1 MAACSAG
8 FSLIL
13 FDEHG
18 ETRKTIEIRF
28 FLATFGSGFFLSFL
42 AFQIFKRPSVDAV
55 KNQTASERLAVTET
69 IIRFQIGES
78 NNQPP
83 R

>member
-1 MAACSAG
+1 MVACSAG

-42 AFQIFKRPSVDAV
+42 AFQIFKRSPR
-55 KNQTASERLAVTET
+55 Q
-69 IIRFQIGES
+69 ES
-78 NNQPP
+78 NANSKPP
-83 R
+83 A